1 MTVYE
6 YLLNL
11 VTVELKNAQFSKDIA
26 EYDKN
31 QAIESH
37 KFASLLYLLKAGMM
51 ELSTRFN
58 LSEQNSG
65 TIRLPKG
72 THTINLTEFNDDH
85 QLYWGMAFLQLQEV
99 YLMDTPNTT
108 MYPQDFK
115 QPKLVL
121 PDSRLQTLRYM
132 DDNSVV
138 CDEPCYFMPNLHT
151 LCIYSPYDYAT
162 YQLIAK
168 VVYGMGNDIGIEDS
182 FDFPMAYRNAL
193 GLYIASRYFR
203 RLDNQLDGD
212 LNESTRYYQ
221 AYLQE
226 IQMLENKGI
235 ALDRQPQQHS
245 FHQKGFV

>member
-1 MTVYE
+1 MKVYE
-6 YLLNL
+6 YLLDL
-11 VTVELKNAQFSKDIA
+11 VTVELKNASFSIDMSA
-26 EYDKN
+26 SDKN
-31 QAIESH
+31 QVIKPER
-37 KFASLLYLLKAGMM
+37 FALLLYLLKAGIA

-58 LSEQNSG
+58 LSEQHSG
-65 TIRLPKG
+65 AVRLPKG
-72 THTINLTEFNDDH
+72 THTLNLTEYNDEH
-85 QLYWGMAFLQLQEV
+85 QIYWGKDLLQLQEV
-99 YLMDTPNTT
+99 YLVDTPHTAT
-108 MYPQDFK
+108 YQQGSR